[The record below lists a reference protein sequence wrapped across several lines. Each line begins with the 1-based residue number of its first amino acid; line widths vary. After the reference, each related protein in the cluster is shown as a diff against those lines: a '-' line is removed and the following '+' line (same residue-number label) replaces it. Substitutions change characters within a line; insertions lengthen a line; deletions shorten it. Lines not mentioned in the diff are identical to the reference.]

1 MLIKPSLRSN
11 FFTNSH
17 PMGIKKNMEN
27 LIAEVIT
34 YPKFDG
40 PKNVLILG
48 GSSGY
53 GLASR
58 ISLAYGSNSNTIN
71 VSFERAAKSNQ
82 SGSAGYWN
90 NVFFRYFTKDNSQLH
105 MDFNGDAYSLEM
117 KQQVLA
123 YVKEHYGTIDLIIYS
138 LASGRRNN
146 PKTGN
151 VVNSSIKP
159 LGKSVVGKTLDI
171 ANMQVVELT
180 LDPATEQETKDTVYV
195 MGGSDWK
202 DWIDF
207 FDQHKALSKN
217 FKTISYTYI
226 GGKNTDEIYRSGTL
240 GKAKEDLEQA
250 AFQMNPMLKE
260 KYQGEALISSSKSV
274 VSKAGVFIPQM
285 PIYVACLFDV
295 MKAHNVHETTL
306 EHKYRLFKDMVYG
319 NKRILDEKGR
329 LRLDHQEMQDDI
341 QNETQKLMNS
351 LDDQSILDLNGT
363 KEFLKEFY
371 QINGFNMD
379 GVDYDKDVDLDQLI
393 LTYKPDNYTF

>member
-11 FFTNSH
+11 FFTNAH
-17 PMGIKKNMEN
+17 PLGIKKNIEN
-27 LIAEVIT
+27 LINEVKT
-34 YPKFDG
+34 YPSFKG

-58 ISLAYGSNSNTIN
+58 ISLAFGSQSNTIN
-71 VSFERAAKSNQ
+71 VSFERPAKSNQ

-90 NVFFRYFTKDNSQLH
+90 NVFFRYFTKDTMQKH

-117 KQQVLA
+117 KQQVLN
-123 YVKEHYGTIDLIIYS
+123 YVKENFGTLDLIIYS
-138 LASGRRNN
+138 LASGRRKN
-146 PKTGN
+146 PETGN
-151 VVNSSIKP
+151 VISSYIKP
-159 LGKSVVGKTLDI
+159 LGKRAIGKTLDI
-171 ANMQVVELT
+171 ANMEVVELT
-180 LDPATEQETKDTVYV
+180 LEPASKQETEDTVYV

-207 FDQHKALSKN
+207 FDKNQALSKN

-226 GGKNTDEIYRSGTL
+226 GGKNTDEIYRKGTL
-240 GKAKEDLEQA
+240 GKAKEDLEQKA
-250 AFQMNPMLKE
+250 YQMNPMLKE

-295 MKAHNVHETTL
+295 MKAHGLHETTL

-319 NKRILDEKGR
+319 DKRILDEQNR
-329 LRLDHQEMQDDI
+329 IRLDHREMQDDI
-341 QNETQKLMNS
+341 QDETQKLMNS
-351 LDDQSILDLNGT
+351 LDDQAILDLNGT

-371 QINGFNMD
+371 QINGFDMD
-379 GVDYDKDVDLDQLI
+379 DVDYEDDVNLDELI
-393 LTYKPDNYTF
+393 QTYKPDNYNF

>member
-11 FFTNSH
+11 FFTNAH
-17 PMGIKKNMEN
+17 PIGIKKNIEN
-27 LIAEVIT
+27 LIDEVKT
-34 YPKFDG
+34 YPPFDG

-58 ISLAYGSNSNTIN
+58 ISLSFGSKSNTIN
-71 VSFERAAKSNQ
+71 VSFERPAKSNQ

-90 NVFFRYFTKDNSQLH
+90 NVFFRYFTKDTMQKH
-105 MDFNGDAYSLEM
+105 IDFNGDAYSLEM
-117 KQQVLA
+117 KQQVLN
-123 YVKEHYGTIDLIIYS
+123 YVKENFGKLDLIIYS
-138 LASGRRNN
+138 LASGRRKN
-146 PKTGN
+146 PETGN
-151 VVNSSIKP
+151 VVNSFIKP
-159 LGKSVVGKTLDI
+159 LGKKAVGKTLDI
-171 ANMQVVELT
+171 ANMEVVEIT
-180 LDPATEQETKDTVYV
+180 LDPANDQEIEDTVYV

-202 DWIDF
+202 DWVDF
-207 FDQHKALSKN
+207 FDKNQALSKN

-226 GGKNTDEIYRSGTL
+226 GGKNTDEIYRKGTL

-250 AFQMNPMLKE
+250 AYQMNPLLKE

-295 MKAHNVHETTL
+295 MKAHGLHETTL

-319 NKRILDEKGR
+319 DKRILDEQKR
-329 LRLDHQEMQDDI
+329 IRLDHREMQDDI
-341 QNETQKLMNS
+341 QEETQKLMNS
-351 LDDQSILDLNGT
+351 LDDEAILKLNGT

-371 QINGFNMD
+371 QINGFDMD
-379 GVDYDKDVDLDQLI
+379 GVDYEKDVNLEKLI
-393 LTYKPDNYTF
+393 QTYKPNDYNF

>member
-27 LIAEVIT
+27 LISEVKT

-90 NVFFRYFTKDNSQLH
+90 NVFFRYFTKDKSQLH

-123 YVKEHYGTIDLIIYS
+123 YVKEHFGTIDLIIYS

-171 ANMQVVELT
+171 ENMQVVELT

-207 FDQHKALSKN
+207 FDENQALSKN

-379 GVDYDKDVDLDQLI
+379 GVDYEKDVDLDQLI
-393 LTYKPDNYTF
+393 LAYKPDNYTF

>member
-1 MLIKPSLRSN
+1 MLINPSLRSN
-11 FFTNSH
+11 FFTNAH
-17 PMGIKKNMEN
+17 PIGIKKNMEN
-27 LIAEVIT
+27 LIKEVKT
-34 YPKFDG
+34 YPSFKG

-58 ISLAYGSNSNTIN
+58 ISLAFGSNSNTIN
-71 VSFERAAKSNQ
+71 VSFERAARSNQ

-90 NVFFRYFTKDNSQLH
+90 NVFFRYFTKDSQQKH

-123 YVKEHYGTIDLIIYS
+123 YVKENFGTLDLIIYS

-146 PKTGN
+146 PETGHI
-151 VVNSSIKP
+151 VNSYIKP
-159 LGKSVVGKTLDI
+159 LGKTAVGKTLDI
-171 ANMQVVELT
+171 ANMEVVELSIE
-180 LDPATEQETKDTVYV
+180 PASEQETKDTVYV

-207 FDQHKALSKN
+207 FDQNEALSKN

-240 GKAKEDLEQA
+240 GKAKEDLELA
-250 AFQMNPMLKE
+250 AYQMNPILKE

-295 MKAHNVHETTL
+295 MKAHEVHETTL

-319 NKRILDEKGR
+319 HKRILDEKGR
-329 LRLDHQEMQDDI
+329 LRLDHREMQDEI
-341 QNETQKLMNS
+341 QDETQKLMNS
-351 LDDQSILDLNGT
+351 LDDQAILELNGT

-371 QINGFNMD
+371 QINGFDMD
-379 GVDYDKDVDLDQLI
+379 GVDYEKDVDLDQLI
-393 LTYKPDNYTF
+393 KTYKPDNYIF